1 MLLVID
7 SGNTRTKWALA
18 DDAGKLSPTEFCLNA
33 NIAQAN
39 FPTAQVQSAVIA
51 NVAGEA
57 IARQIIQ
64 LLQPLEPRFIT
75 ASPQACGVKNNYQ
88 NTLGADRWA
97 ALVAAW
103 QSTKHA
109 TVVVNAGTAI
119 TIDCIGKDGA
129 FLGGTI
135 MLGLRLM
142 HESLSKNTA
151 LLSVDDANVND
162 FSADFPANT
171 QEGIQTGCLNAV
183 AGAIHLMQKRLEKH
197 SGWLP
202 KLIISGGDAANIA
215 KALNTPILNIS
226 AKQVIII
233 ENLVLQGLVLLN
245 KEIQTKE
252 TR

>member
-7 SGNTRTKWALA
+7 IGNTRTKWALA
-18 DDAGKLSPTEFCLNA
+18 DDSGKLSPMEICLNA
-33 NIAQAN
+33 NITKAN
-39 FPTAQVQSAVIA
+39 FPIAEAMSAVIA

-57 IARQIIQ
+57 MAQQLTQ
-64 LLQPLEPRFIT
+64 LLQPLEPRFIS
-75 ASPQACGVKNNYQ
+75 ASAQACGVKNSYQ

-103 QSTKHA
+103 RNTKHA

-119 TIDCIGKDGA
+119 TIDCIGKEGT

-135 MLGLRLM
+135 MPGLHLM

-151 LLSVDDANVND
+151 QLRVGEVSVND
-162 FSADFPANT
+162 FNADFPANT
-171 QEGIQTGCLNAV
+171 QEGIHTGCLNAV

-202 KLIISGGDAANIA
+202 KLILSGGDAHKIA
-215 KALNTPILNIS
+215 KALSTPILNIS
-226 AKQVIII
+226 TKQVIIT
-233 ENLVLQGLVLLN
+233 ENLVLQGLVLLS
-245 KEIQTKE
+245 KEIQ
-252 TR
+252 

>member
-1 MLLVID
+1 MLLVVD

-18 DDAGKLSPTEFCLNA
+18 DDSGKLSPMEICLNV
-33 NIAQAN
+33 NIAKAN
-39 FPTAQVQSAVIA
+39 FPTAQAQSAVIA

-57 IARQIIQ
+57 MAHQLTQ
-64 LLQPLEPRFIT
+64 LLQPLGVHFI
-75 ASPQACGVKNNYQ
+75 SPSAQACGVKNSYQ

-103 QSTKHA
+103 RNTKHA
-109 TVVVNAGTAI
+109 TVVVSAGTAI

-135 MLGLRLM
+135 MPGLRLM

-151 LLSVDDANVND
+151 QLSVDNVSVINFD
-162 FSADFPANT
+162 ADFPANT
-171 QEGIQTGCLNAV
+171 QDGIQTGCLNAV

-202 KLIISGGDAANIA
+202 KLILSGGDAHKIA
-215 KALNTPILNIS
+215 KSLNTPILNMGT
-226 AKQVIII
+226 KQVIIT
-233 ENLVLQGLVLLN
+233 ENLVLQGLVLLS
-245 KEIQTKE
+245 KEIQ
-252 TR
+252 

>member
-7 SGNTRTKWALA
+7 IGNTRTKWALA
-18 DDAGKLSPTEFCLNA
+18 DDSGKLSAMEICLNA
-33 NIAQAN
+33 DLAKAN
-39 FPTAQVQSAVIA
+39 FPSAQAQSAIIA

-57 IARQIIQ
+57 MARQITQ
-64 LLQPLEPRFIT
+64 LLQPLELHFIT
-75 ASPQACGVKNNYQ
+75 ASAQASGVKNSYQ

-103 QSTKHA
+103 HHTKHA

-135 MLGLRLM
+135 MPGLRLM

-151 LLSVDDANVND
+151 QLSVQDVDVSN
-162 FSADFPANT
+162 FGADFPANT
-171 QEGIQTGCLNAV
+171 QEGITTGCLNAV

-202 KLIISGGDAANIA
+202 KLIISGGDAPNIA

-226 AKQVIII
+226 TKQVIIT
-233 ENLVLQGLVLLN
+233 ENLVLQGLVLLS
-245 KEIQTKE
+245 KEI
-252 TR
+252 

>member
-7 SGNTRTKWALA
+7 IGNTRTKWALA
-18 DDAGKLSPTEFCLNA
+18 DDSGKLSPTEICLNA
-33 NIAQAN
+33 NILKAN
-39 FPTAQVQSAVIA
+39 FPVDQAEFAVIA
-51 NVAGEA
+51 NVAGDA
-57 IARQIIQ
+57 LAQQIAP
-64 LLQPLEPRFIT
+64 LLQPLELHFIA
-75 ASPQACGVKNNYQ
+75 ASAQACGVKNNYQ

-103 QSTKHA
+103 HHTKHA

-119 TIDCIGKDGA
+119 TIDCIGKDGT

-135 MLGLRLM
+135 MPGLRLM

-151 LLSVDDANVND
+151 LLSVDEAGIRDIG
-162 FSADFPANT
+162 ADFPANT
-171 QEGIQTGCLNAV
+171 QEGIHTGCLNAV

>member
-7 SGNTRTKWALA
+7 IGNTRTKWALA
-18 DDAGKLSPTEFCLNA
+18 DDSGKLSAMEICLNA
-33 NIAQAN
+33 DLAKAN
-39 FPTAQVQSAVIA
+39 FPSAQAQSAIIA

-57 IARQIIQ
+57 MARQITQ
-64 LLQPLEPRFIT
+64 LLQPLELHFIT
-75 ASPQACGVKNNYQ
+75 ASAQASGVKNSYQ

-103 QSTKHA
+103 HHTKHA

-135 MLGLRLM
+135 MPGLRLM

-151 LLSVDDANVND
+151 QLRVAEVSLSD
-162 FSADFPANT
+162 SEADFPANT
-171 QEGIQTGCLNAV
+171 QDGIQTGCLNAV

-202 KLIISGGDAANIA
+202 KLILSGGDAHKIA
-215 KALNTPILNIS
+215 KSLNTPILNIGT
-226 AKQVIII
+226 KQVIIT
-233 ENLVLQGLVLLN
+233 ENLVLQGLVLLS
-245 KEIQTKE
+245 KEIQ
-252 TR
+252 